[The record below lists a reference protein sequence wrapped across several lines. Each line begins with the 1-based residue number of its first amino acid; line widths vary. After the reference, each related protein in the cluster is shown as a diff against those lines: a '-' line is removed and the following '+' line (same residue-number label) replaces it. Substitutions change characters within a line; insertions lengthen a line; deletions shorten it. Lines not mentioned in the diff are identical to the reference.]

1 MNGKKLSKRRLD
13 MQRHD
18 IIVIGA
24 GPAGLT
30 AGFYL
35 AHYGFDTVIL
45 EEKIAGGYAAE
56 IPLIENYPGCVEGM
70 SGKEM
75 MDRMIAQC
83 KKAGAEIRQYEK
95 VVGLSAKDEKP
106 IVKTEKSDFSAA
118 AIIIASGRSPRM
130 LGIPGEDRFRG
141 KGISHCA
148 VCDGAFFKDKKV
160 LVVGE
165 DRRAAEVAIFLSKIA
180 SQVKLVCGK
189 EELCAEKILL
199 EDLEK
204 RKVEILVDIMLKEIK
219 GDVRVKSVVLY
230 DKATGN
236 KKEIDADGIFV
247 QLEGVPN
254 SQIAKDSGIKVD
266 NDGYILANDKGRTN
280 LDCVYAIGDIAASS
294 EKLIVTAVG
303 QAAAAALDVLDC
315 VNKPH

>member
-1 MNGKKLSKRRLD
+1 
-13 MQRHD
+13 MQHRD

-35 AHYGFDTVIL
+35 AHYGFDTIIF
-45 EEKIAGGYAAE
+45 EEKMAGGYAAE
-56 IPLIENYPGCVEGM
+56 IPLIENYPGCVEEM

-75 MDRMIAQC
+75 VDRMIAQC
-83 KKAGAEIRQYEK
+83 KKAGAEIRQFEK
-95 VVGLSAKDEKP
+95 VIGLNVEEEKP
-106 IVKTEKSDFSAA
+106 IVKTEKSDFSAE
-118 AIIIASGRSPRM
+118 AIIIASGRSPRR
-130 LGIPGEDRFRG
+130 LNIPGEDHFRG

-148 VCDGAFFKDKKV
+148 VCDGAFFRDKKV
-160 LVVGE
+160 VVVGE

-180 SQVKLVCGK
+180 SQVKLVCRK
-189 EELCAEKILL
+189 EEVCAEMILL

-204 RKVEILVDIMLKEIK
+204 QKVEVLGGAALKEIK
-219 GDVRVKSVVLY
+219 GDVKVKGVILL

-236 KKEIDADGIFV
+236 TKEIDTDGVFV

-266 NDGYILANDKGRTN
+266 NDGYILVGDKGRTN
-280 LDCVYAIGDIAASS
+280 IDCVYAVGDITASPT
-294 EKLIVTAVG
+294 KLVVTAVA
-303 QAAAAALDVLDC
+303 QASMAALDVLEC
-315 VNKPH
+315 VNKQH